1 MVKFVS
7 LFIMNHAVV
16 LIGGEAG
23 QGIFYAGDI
32 FCKAILEGGLEFFSR
47 VEFPSLIRGGHNS
60 INIRVSDK
68 EVRSSLKNYD
78 LIVALDENTV
88 NQHKSLLKSSGR
100 IICNEGIK
108 VEGVEVYHVP
118 FEKILKK
125 FEATSILKNAIA
137 LGATCAV
144 LSYDFKFL
152 EQAIRKDLDSKKV
165 DKKLIVKNIEVSKFA
180 YDYIQK
186 NYGDDFEIKL
196 EGGRSK
202 NKRMI
207 NGNRSLVEGALKAE
221 CKFMGAYPMSPATS
235 IMEEFDKTEGVVMKQ
250 AFDEIG
256 AIGFALGASFAGVR
270 SMTATS
276 GGGLDLMGEFVS
288 LVGSSEQPLVIVDVQ
303 RPGAATGLPTR
314 QGQSD
319 LNLVLNVGHG
329 EFPRVVLVP
338 GDVEELYYETFNAF
352 NIADKYQ
359 LPVLVLSDKHLAS
372 SVASLSVFD
381 SKNLVVDR
389 GEIVV
394 GDVVGYK
401 RFSITESGV
410 SPRSIPGKGPVFNS
424 SSDEHN
430 EEGLIFEGADNKV
443 VMEDKRFRKLEAL
456 KKELVSPKLYG
467 EENVDITLVSFGS
480 TKAAVLEALGDL
492 KNENV
497 NVNFLQLIC
506 VCPFPS
512 EYVQSVLSK
521 SKKIICV
528 EENKTGQLA
537 SLIRRETGIE
547 IKEKLLKYDGRAFF
561 PCEIFDRVLEVYNG

>member
-1 MVKFVS
+1 
-7 LFIMNHAVV
+7 MNHAVV

-32 FCKAILEGGLEFFSR
+32 FSKAILEGGLEFFSR

-60 INIRVSDK
+60 VNIRVSDN

-88 NQHKSLLKSSGR
+88 NKHKGLLKSSGR
-100 IICNEGIK
+100 IICDESIE
-108 VEGVEVYHVP
+108 VEGVEVYRIP

-125 FEATSILKNAIA
+125 FEAGRVMKNTLA

-152 EQAIRKDLDSKKV
+152 EQAIRKDLENKKV
-165 DKKLIVKNIEVSKFA
+165 SSVLIEKNIEVSKFA

-186 NYGDDFEIKL
+186 NYGDTFEIKL
-196 EGGRSK
+196 EGSRNK

-221 CKFMGAYPMSPATS
+221 CKFMSAYPMSPATS
-235 IMEEFDKTEGVVMKQ
+235 IMEEFDKEEGVVMKQ
-250 AFDEIG
+250 AFDEIA
-256 AIGFALGASFAGVR
+256 AIGLALGASFAGVR
-270 SMTATS
+270 AMTATS

-288 LVGSSEQPLVIVDVQ
+288 LIGVAEQPLVIVDVQ

-329 EFPRVVLVP
+329 EFPRIVLAP

-352 NIADKYQ
+352 NLADKYQ
-359 LPVLVLSDKHLAS
+359 LPVLILSDKHLAS
-372 SVASLSVFD
+372 SVVSLSAFD
-381 SKNLVVDR
+381 DKGLVVDR

-394 GDVVGYK
+394 EDVEDYK
-401 RFSITESGV
+401 RFKVTESGV

-443 VMEDKRFRKLEAL
+443 NMEDKRFRKLNGLKRELAL
-456 KKELVSPKLYG
+456 PKLHGG
-467 EENVDITLVSFGS
+467 ESADITLVSFGS
-480 TKAAVLEALGDL
+480 TKAVILEAVEDL
-492 KNENV
+492 KNESV
-497 NVNFLQLIC
+497 NVNFLQLVC

-512 EYVQSVLSK
+512 EYVKSVLSK

-537 SLIRRETGIE
+537 GLIRRETGIG
-547 IKEKLLKYDGRAFF
+547 IKEKLLKYNGRAFF
-561 PCEIFDRVLEVYNG
+561 PCEIFERVMEVYNAEV